1 MKMNLNRSLR
11 ARACVGGL
19 LVVLLAFSAACG
31 SKGGKLPVATGTEPD
46 KYLFDQATASLN
58 NRRWLRA
65 REYFR
70 QIVDNYPQSR
80 YRPDAKLGLGDTY
93 LGDNSIES
101 LILGANEFRE
111 FLTFYPTHER
121 ADYAHYKLALTHY
134 EQMLAPQRDQTQTKD
149 ALREFE
155 AFVERFPDSKWIK
168 EGQKKRQECRD
179 RLSDADYQVGFYYYR
194 AKWYPGA
201 VVRFRAVLKENPEY
215 GNRDAL
221 YYHLADTFV
230 KIQASAEALPML
242 DKLVK
247 EFEKSEYLERA
258 KKLMA
263 DIQSGA
269 TAPKAAPKAAP
280 RKAPTS

>member
-149 ALREFE
+149 ALKEFE
-155 AFVERFPDSKWIK
+155 AFVERFPNSKWIN

-201 VVRFRAVLKENPEY
+201 VVRFRSVLKENPEY

-221 YYHLADTFV
+221 YYYLANTFV

>member
-1 MKMNLNRSLR
+1 MNLNRSLR

-221 YYHLADTFV
+221 YYYLADTFV